1 MNEAHSSCERTRTRS
16 RGADTKR
23 EGGDQL
29 FFVQLFLFGSF
40 SAPSS
45 PLFPP
50 PPSSHPPTC
59 CLPLC
64 LTTPRGP
71 PARSPT
77 TFAADTSSPARVI
90 ASLGSY
96 CSPSSSHLVSA
107 SWEGG
112 MRWKG
117 RHLGR
122 SHYSSGSGARQPLL
136 IQWMFLCSA
145 QLFFQS
151 NRIGNAGVAELA
163 KALAV
168 SHTLISV
175 GSTLHCVALTAEERC
190 GYAGS

>member
-122 SHYSSGSGARQPLL
+122 SPTIPLEVVPDNHCSYSGCSSARH
-136 IQWMFLCSA
+136 SS
-145 QLFFQS
+145 FF
-151 NRIGNAGVAELA
+151 
-163 KALAV
+163 KA
-168 SHTLISV
+168 T
-175 GSTLHCVALTAEERC
+175 G
-190 GYAGS
+190 